1 MERPTAHEIGQHKE
15 VLQEML
21 ERMESEKRTA
31 EAYVKFEVNSTL
43 AEFSEWVRTVKKSI
57 EFLDEWLKE
66 R

>member
-21 ERMESEKRTA
+21 ERMESQKRTA
-31 EAYVKFEVNSTL
+31 EAYVKFEVDSTL

>member
-1 MERPTAHEIGQHKE
+1 MDRPTAHEIGQHKE

-43 AEFSEWVRTVKKSI
+43 AEFSGWVRTVKKSI

>member
-1 MERPTAHEIGQHKE
+1 MERPTAHEIEQHKE

-21 ERMESEKRTA
+21 ERMESEKSTA
-31 EAYVKFEVNSTL
+31 EIYVKFEVESTL
-43 AEFSEWVRTVKKSI
+43 AEFSKWVRTVKKSI

>member
-1 MERPTAHEIGQHKE
+1 MERPTAHEIEQHKE

-21 ERMESEKRTA
+21 ERMESEKGTA
-31 EAYVKFEVNSTL
+31 EVYGKFVVDSTL
-43 AEFSEWVRTVKKSI
+43 AEFSKWVRTVKKSI